1 MSLNV
6 SIDSRTVISPSETA
20 FYALTGKYHNGHD
33 YIPELYARGV
43 RDFTVSEWRDDFEK
57 MDDAVFHKT
66 EDTLKAL
73 QEEAVKHRGELA
85 PDCKVVAITGSN
97 GKTIVKEWIA
107 QMLSDDDTIF
117 RSPRS
122 WNSQI
127 GVPLSLLGIK
137 ENCHKAIIEAGI
149 SLPGEMDILERMI
162 RPSVGIFTH
171 LGDAHSDNFA
181 STEEK
186 MREKCILFRRCKT
199 VICREGNAASLIRRF
214 IPQVDTVKTWDIRKG
229 ATPGSFILNT
239 PFAPEFSITLPFS
252 DEASIENALTAVTYL
267 LYEGIAPESL
277 CDRVMRLQPVAMR
290 LEIKEG
296 VNRCTLIKDYYNS
309 DPESFSIAL
318 QRLKAF
324 SSEAGKGIILSDFV
338 DSAENETIYA
348 SIAEEIKKAGI
359 SLFIGIGPKLSEHR
373 SFFSGIPALRFHED
387 TDSFIKSEERDTFRG
402 MVLLLKGART
412 FHFEN
417 IATFL
422 QKRSHTTILE
432 VDLDAMAHNLNCFRT
447 LLPKGT
453 MTAVM
458 VKAGTYGAGTV
469 EVASMLQYQG
479 VNYLMVAYSDEGVE
493 LRSKGITTP
502 IGVMNPEP
510 ESFDDIIEFN
520 LEPEIYSLEMLWKF
534 EQVLLRHGEKD
545 YPVHIKLNTG
555 MNRSGLD
562 PNEVSSLIEFFGVHR
577 CSIIRSVFSHLATAD
592 EPQQDE
598 FTRRQLALFTEMT
611 QQIQSHFSHHIIR
624 HILNSA
630 GIERFTDYA
639 FDMVRLGI
647 GLHGIGFGLPLKPV
661 SSFKTH
667 IIAIRDVHPGDTIG
681 YGRHGIITEP
691 SVIAVIP
698 VGYADGL
705 NRRLGRG
712 AGEMYANGH
721 RVPTIGNICMDA
733 CMLDV
738 TGTGLKVGDEVEI
751 FGSHIPVTEVS
762 DKLGT
767 IPYEVLTSVSQRV
780 QRIYYNE

>member
-1 MSLNV
+1 MSLSI
-6 SIDSRTVISPSETA
+6 SIDSRTIISPSEAA
-20 FYALTGKYHNGHD
+20 FYALTGKNHNGHD
-33 YIPELYARGV
+33 YIPGLYARGV
-43 RDFTVSEWRDDFEK
+43 RDFTVSEWREEFDS
-57 MDDAVFHKT
+57 MTDAVFHRV
-66 EDTLKAL
+66 DNTLKAL
-73 QEEAVKHRGELA
+73 QDAASQHRAALSPE
-85 PDCKVVAITGSN
+85 CEVVGITGSN
-97 GKTIVKEWIA
+97 GKTVVKEWIA
-107 QMLSDDDTIF
+107 QMISGDSALY

-127 GVPLSLLGIK
+127 GVPLALLGIQK
-137 ENCHKAIIEAGI
+137 NCRKAIIEAGI
-149 SLPGEMDILERMI
+149 SLPGEMETQERMI
-162 RPSVGIFTH
+162 VPSVGIFTH
-171 LGDAHSDNFA
+171 LGDAHGDHFS
-181 STEEK
+181 SPEEK
-186 MREKCILFRRCKT
+186 LREKCILFRRCST
-199 VICREGNAASLIRRF
+199 VICREGHTADLIRRF
-214 IPQVDTVKTWDIRKG
+214 VPDPSAVKAWKMEYG
-229 ATPGSFILNT
+229 ASRNTCVLST
-239 PFAPEFSITLPFS
+239 PFAPDLELQLPFD
-252 DEASIENALTAVTYL
+252 DEASVENALTAASYL
-267 LYEGIAPESL
+267 LYAGTSPETVRE
-277 CDRVMRLQPVAMR
+277 RVLRLQPVAMR

-309 DPESFSIAL
+309 DPGSLGIAL

-324 SSEAGKGIILSDFV
+324 SSEAGKGVILSDFV
-338 DSAENETIYA
+338 DSGEDYA
-348 SIAEEIKKAGI
+348 GIASEIRKAGL
-359 SLFIGIGPKLSEHR
+359 SLFIGIGPKLSENR
-373 SFFSGIPALRFHED
+373 SLFSDIPIRRFYED
-387 TDSFIKSEERDTFRG
+387 TDSFIHSEERESFRG
-402 MVLLLKGART
+402 MTLLLKGARI
-412 FHFEN
+412 FRFEN
-417 IATFL
+417 VAAFL

-432 VDLDAMAHNLNCFRT
+432 VDLDAMAHNLNCFRS

-458 VKAGTYGAGTV
+458 VKAFTYGAGSV

-479 VNYLMVAYSDEGVE
+479 VDYLMVAYSDEGVE
-493 LRSKGITTP
+493 LRSKGITVP

-520 LEPEIYSLEMLWKF
+520 LEPEIYSMEMLRSF
-534 EQVLLRHGEKD
+534 EEALIRHGEEN

-562 PNEVSSLIEFFGVHR
+562 TEEIQELLDFYGIHR

-592 EPQQDE
+592 DPSQDGFTHQQ
-598 FTRRQLALFTEMT
+598 LSLFASLTER
-611 QQIQSHFSHHIIR
+611 IQSHFKHHIIR

-630 GIERFTDYA
+630 GIERFTEYA

-667 IIAIRDVHPGDTIG
+667 IIAVRDLLPGATVG
-681 YGRHGIITEP
+681 YGRHGVITKP
-691 SVIAVIP
+691 SRIAVIP

-705 NRRLGRG
+705 NRHLGRG
-712 AGEMYANGH
+712 VGEMYSKGK

-733 CMLDV
+733 CMLDI
-738 TGTGLKVGDEVEI
+738 TETDLTVGDEVEI

>member
-20 FYALTGKYHNGHD
+20 FFALTGKYHNGHD
-33 YIPELYARGV
+33 YIPELYSRGV
-43 RDFTVSEWRDDFEK
+43 RNFTVSEWRDEFEK
-57 MDDAVFHKT
+57 MDDAIFHRT

-73 QEEAVKHRGELA
+73 QEEAGRHREELA
-85 PDCKVVAITGSN
+85 PDCEVVAITGSN
-97 GKTIVKEWIA
+97 GKTVVKEWIA
-107 QMLSDDDTIF
+107 QMLSDDPNVY

-127 GVPLSLLGIK
+127 VVSLSLLEIK

-149 SLPGEMDILERMI
+149 SLPGEMDALERII
-162 RPSVGIFTH
+162 RPTVGIFTH
-171 LGDAHSDNFA
+171 LGDAHSDNFV
-181 STEEK
+181 SIEEK
-186 MREKCILFRRCKT
+186 LREKCILFRNCGT
-199 VICREGNAASLIRRF
+199 VICREGKTAELIRSF
-214 IPQVDTVKTWDIRKG
+214 VPDAAAVKTWSIREG
-229 ATPGSFILNT
+229 SSRDSFILNT
-239 PFAPEFSITLPFS
+239 PFVPEFELTLPFN
-252 DEASIENALTAVTYL
+252 DEASIENTLTAVTYL
-267 LYEGIAPESL
+267 LYGGVSPESL
-277 CDRVMRLQPVAMR
+277 RDKVRRLQPVAMR

-296 VNRCTLIKDYYNS
+296 INRCTLIKDYYNS
-309 DPESFSIAL
+309 DPDSFAIAL
-318 QRLKAF
+318 QRLTAF
-324 SSEAGKGIILSDFV
+324 SSEVGKAVILSDFV
-338 DSAENETIYA
+338 DSVEDETTYA
-348 SIAEEIKKAGI
+348 SIAEKIKKAGI
-359 SLFIGIGPKLSEHR
+359 SLFIGIGSKLSEYSSLFSKIPEHR
-373 SFFSGIPALRFHED
+373 FYKDTNSFLR
-387 TDSFIKSEERDTFRG
+387 SEERNSFRG
-402 MVLLLKGART
+402 MALLLKGART
-412 FHFEN
+412 FHFES

-422 QKRSHTTILE
+422 QKHSHTTILE
-432 VDLDAMAHNLNCFRT
+432 VDLDAMAYNLNCFRA
-447 LLPKGT
+447 LLPKET

-458 VKAGTYGAGTV
+458 VKAFTYGTGSA
-469 EVASMLQYQG
+469 EVASMLQFQG

-493 LRSKGITTP
+493 LRSKGITVP

-520 LEPEIYSLEMLWKF
+520 LEPEIYSMDMLTGF
-534 EQVLLRHGEKD
+534 EEALVRHGEKN

-562 PNEVSSLIEFFGVHR
+562 RNDIDALTTFYDIPR

-598 FTRRQLALFTEMT
+598 FTRRQLNLFTELT

-624 HILNSA
+624 HVLNSA

-667 IIAIRDVHPGDTIG
+667 IIAIRDVYPGDTVG
-681 YGRHGIITEP
+681 YGRHGVITGP
-691 SVIAVIP
+691 SSIAVIP

-705 NRRLGRG
+705 NRHLGCG
-712 AGEMYANGH
+712 IGEMYAKGH
-721 RVPTIGNICMDA
+721 RVHTIGNICMDA

-751 FGSHIPVTEVS
+751 FGTHIPVTEVS